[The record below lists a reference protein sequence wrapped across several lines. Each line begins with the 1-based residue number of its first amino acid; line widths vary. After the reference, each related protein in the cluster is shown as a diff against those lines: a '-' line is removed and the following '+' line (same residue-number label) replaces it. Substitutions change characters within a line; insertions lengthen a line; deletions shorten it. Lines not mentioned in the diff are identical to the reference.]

1 MRPHKLAYVA
11 HLKAQHTLS
20 DFSRFINTRVS
31 VICSRIFLIMWHS
44 SNVEELEM
52 GDTANAPIGRIKRPD
67 IASLRFII
75 HRRPISQT

>member
-52 GDTANAPIGRIKRPD
+52 GDIAKRADRSDKKFGHCFPQVHHSSTPD
-67 IASLRFII
+67 
-75 HRRPISQT
+75 